1 MASPVTHTIIPLH
14 RGAASPHWHTP
25 SHCRGGVSPPASTP
39 PTPLQFYFENIRLHS
54 QIEQLEFLRRE
65 AARFRREADLHSGE
79 ASTLLAETLFL
90 RENLERADSALVAVN
105 QAVSSRWGPC
115 V

>member
-1 MASPVTHTIIPLH
+1 MQLTHK
-14 RGAASPHWHTP
+14 
-25 SHCRGGVSPPASTP
+25 
-39 PTPLQFYFENIRLHS
+39 NIRLHS